1 MTDVHKV
8 TVNLNAQADDA
19 MIDAHH
25 LTEQSRTDVI
35 NKALVVYGEVLK
47 MAIEGDF
54 EVRLI
59 NLIGDGRD
67 FVLSVR
73 DA

>member
-1 MTDVHKV
+1 MREARVDVAEKAESQH
-8 TVNLNAQADDA
+8 VNPRHTSGE
-19 MIDAHH
+19 I
-25 LTEQSRTDVI
+25 I

-59 NLIGDGRD
+59 NLVGDERD
-67 FVLSVR
+67 FILSVR
-73 DA
+73 EAA